1 MAEKKSN
8 IDFVAI
14 VGVTISVLVLLYGA
28 VVMPMQQRK
37 AALENPPAEQRQTV
51 QNPVAQQPTQTTAVE
66 QTQST
71 PEVSLNNPLLAPQ
84 DMSTPWIR
92 KSSDSKRIS
101 ANDNMFLEIAADGT
115 GCISVELPEYKEEIA
130 KGGADDA
137 KNVVLGNSDYPF
149 MALIPSNNEYALTN
163 VVSAESSDVSYT
175 LERAS
180 ANGRLI
186 VKETWKVDDSYQVSY
201 RIDVRNATEND
212 VVLSGFRV
220 EAGAM
225 PPSVSKGRKAG
236 RGESA
241 GGLSFASDGTHSD
254 VLAMGKLTKLK
265 SDERARLAATP
276 MYWSAV
282 HSKYFM
288 LSLWMKEGFFAGLE
302 CGTVPS
308 VSENGMPSLPDGRYH
323 ARVVLPNLNIPAGG
337 TASWEL
343 EGYAGPKD
351 FERLASYGKGLE
363 SVMDLDRFF
372 FWRPI
377 WMRYLSRYLLKMLV
391 AISGW
396 FPKSIGYGLAVI
408 LLTIVV
414 KLVFWPLS
422 HKSTLSMRKMQALKP
437 QLDTIK
443 EKYKNDPTT
452 MYRKQQEL
460 FKANNV
466 SQLGGC
472 LPMLLQIPVF
482 FALFSTFRN
491 AIQLRH
497 ASFLWAYDLSM
508 PDTLPFALIP
518 IRPFAILM
526 AATMFLQQKMTPN
539 PDPQQSKMMTF
550 MTIFFMFL
558 FYSMPSALTLYL
570 TVSYLL
576 GILQTYMT
584 NKMLPPV
591 QTVTK

>member
-28 VVMPMQQRK
+28 VVMPMQQRR
-37 AALENPPAEQRQTV
+37 AALENPPAEQQ
-51 QNPVAQQPTQTTAVE
+51 QNAQGTAQIETTPVE
-66 QTQST
+66 QPQIAPTA
-71 PEVSLNNPLLAPQ
+71 SLDNPLPAPQ
-84 DMSTPWIR
+84 DMNTPWIR
-92 KSSDSKRIS
+92 KSTESKRIS
-101 ANDNMFLEIAADGT
+101 ASDRMSMEIAADGT
-115 GCISVELPEYKEEIA
+115 GCIGVELPEYKEKIA
-130 KGGADDA
+130 KSDDDEV
-137 KNVVLGNSDYPF
+137 KNVVLGSADYPF
-149 MALIPSNNEYALTN
+149 MALVPSSAEYALTT
-163 VVSAESSDVSYT
+163 VVSVESTEKSYT
-175 LERAS
+175 LERSS
-180 ANGRLI
+180 ANGRI
-186 VKETWKVDDSYQVSY
+186 HVKETWSVNSADSYQVAY
-201 RIDVRNATEND
+201 RIDVQNASEND
-212 VVLSGFRV
+212 VVLNGFRV

-225 PPSVSKGRKAG
+225 PPSVSSERKAG

-254 VLAMGKLTKLK
+254 MLAMGKLTKLK

-302 CGTVPS
+302 CGTAPS
-308 VSENGMPSLPDGRYH
+308 LSENGMPSMPDGRYH
-323 ARVVLPNLNIPAGG
+323 ARVVLPNLSIPAGG
-337 TASWEL
+337 VASWEL

-351 FERLASYGKGLE
+351 FERLAAYGKGLE

-408 LLTIVV
+408 LLTLVV

-422 HKSTLSMRKMQALKP
+422 HKSTMSMRKMQALKP
-437 QLDTIK
+437 QLDAIK
-443 EKYKNDPTT
+443 EKYKDDPTT

-570 TVSYLL
+570 TISYLL

-591 QTVTK
+591 QTVAK